1 MAMHIEMPKYVDAQ
15 IQILWWEADEFLIAM
30 TVIGVGLMLHV
41 FIYPLIFLFFVMP
54 VITKMKRE
62 ALEGTAM
69 HALYATGLIP
79 LNKEFTDALET
90 EFYQ

>member
-1 MAMHIEMPKYVDAQ
+1 MAMQINMPKYVDAQ

-30 TVIGVGLMLHV
+30 TIVGVGLMMHV
-41 FIYPLIFLFFVMP
+41 FLIPLVILFFLVP
-54 VITKMKRE
+54 VITKMKRA

-69 HALYATGLIP
+69 HVLYATGVFP

-90 EFYQ
+90 EFYL